1 MPAFSRRPCQ
11 PDFDVWQTATKEI
24 LRFFD
29 RGIACFGRT
38 RQWHTAREDIGQQH
52 TRAKFKHHQLPQ
64 LTQDEI
70 EHCKNLV
77 FFFPLLA
84 KSITTHWAPRHA
96 NKHFAQVQPKLHCRT
111 QAHAKLAP
119 KQRLPWSCSQV
130 AQHTAS
136 CTQHQ
141 DHTTQIT
148 ETLRKTPRY
157 PDKAT
162 LSRVKLS
169 PMPTLATRL
178 RNIIGDSTP
187 PWGTPLLSQ
196 PSTTP
201 GDLHLLGR
209 NNCGR
214 HLSLSA
220 CHLKNP
226 SAKISVRTNA
236 VPPL

>member
-1 MPAFSRRPCQ
+1 MCGKQLQRRFYAFLTEVSHALGALDNDILLGKTSGNNTLVQNLSTTNCHS
-11 PDFDVWQTATKEI
+11 WHKMKSSTAKI
-24 LRFFD
+24 SF
-29 RGIACFGRT
+29 
-38 RQWHTAREDIGQQH
+38 
-52 TRAKFKHHQLPQ
+52 
-64 LTQDEI
+64 
-70 EHCKNLV
+70 